1 MKLLRKR
8 KNNKKLKRT
17 NKKDNNSSGCYLLF
31 IGTRQISTAL
41 FNIMWYNI
49 IVRMVIFMN
58 DYKLAL
64 LIIKNKARL
73 DSLIKNDA
81 DYSKILKQ
89 SKKLDTLIM
98 QKMIN
103 QIEPKKLTST

>member
-1 MKLLRKR
+1 
-8 KNNKKLKRT
+8 
-17 NKKDNNSSGCYLLF
+17 
-31 IGTRQISTAL
+31 
-41 FNIMWYNI
+41 
-49 IVRMVIFMN
+49 MVIFMN
-58 DYKLAL
+58 DYKLTL

-103 QIEPKKLTST
+103 QIETKKLTST

>member
-1 MKLLRKR
+1 
-8 KNNKKLKRT
+8 
-17 NKKDNNSSGCYLLF
+17 
-31 IGTRQISTAL
+31 
-41 FNIMWYNI
+41 
-49 IVRMVIFMN
+49 MVIFMN
-58 DYKLAL
+58 DYKLTL

-73 DSLIKNDA
+73 DSLIRNDA

-89 SKKLDTLIM
+89 SQKLDTLIM

>member
-1 MKLLRKR
+1 
-8 KNNKKLKRT
+8 
-17 NKKDNNSSGCYLLF
+17 
-31 IGTRQISTAL
+31 
-41 FNIMWYNI
+41 
-49 IVRMVIFMN
+49 MN
-58 DYKLAL
+58 DYKLTL

-89 SKKLDTLIM
+89 SKKLDTLVM

>member
-1 MKLLRKR
+1 M
-8 KNNKKLKRT
+8 
-17 NKKDNNSSGCYLLF
+17 S
-31 IGTRQISTAL
+31 
-41 FNIMWYNI
+41 
-49 IVRMVIFMN
+49 
-58 DYKLAL
+58 DYKLTL

-103 QIEPKKLTST
+103 QIEQKKLTST

>member
-1 MKLLRKR
+1 
-8 KNNKKLKRT
+8 
-17 NKKDNNSSGCYLLF
+17 
-31 IGTRQISTAL
+31 
-41 FNIMWYNI
+41 
-49 IVRMVIFMN
+49 MN
-58 DYKLAL
+58 DYKLTL

-89 SKKLDTLIM
+89 SQKLDTLIM

-103 QIEPKKLTST
+103 QIEQKKLTST

>member
-1 MKLLRKR
+1 M
-8 KNNKKLKRT
+8 
-17 NKKDNNSSGCYLLF
+17 S
-31 IGTRQISTAL
+31 
-41 FNIMWYNI
+41 
-49 IVRMVIFMN
+49 
-58 DYKLAL
+58 DYRLTF

-81 DYSKILKQ
+81 DYSKILEQ

-103 QIEPKKLTST
+103 QIETKKLTST

>member
-1 MKLLRKR
+1 
-8 KNNKKLKRT
+8 
-17 NKKDNNSSGCYLLF
+17 
-31 IGTRQISTAL
+31 
-41 FNIMWYNI
+41 
-49 IVRMVIFMN
+49 MN
-58 DYKLAL
+58 DYKLTL

>member
-1 MKLLRKR
+1 
-8 KNNKKLKRT
+8 
-17 NKKDNNSSGCYLLF
+17 
-31 IGTRQISTAL
+31 
-41 FNIMWYNI
+41 
-49 IVRMVIFMN
+49 MN
-58 DYKLAL
+58 DYKLTL

-103 QIEPKKLTST
+103 QIETKKLTST

>member
-1 MKLLRKR
+1 
-8 KNNKKLKRT
+8 
-17 NKKDNNSSGCYLLF
+17 
-31 IGTRQISTAL
+31 
-41 FNIMWYNI
+41 
-49 IVRMVIFMN
+49 MVIFMS
-58 DYKLAL
+58 DYKLTL

-73 DSLIKNDA
+73 DSLIRNDA

-103 QIEPKKLTST
+103 QREIKKLTST

>member
-1 MKLLRKR
+1 
-8 KNNKKLKRT
+8 
-17 NKKDNNSSGCYLLF
+17 
-31 IGTRQISTAL
+31 
-41 FNIMWYNI
+41 
-49 IVRMVIFMN
+49 MVIFMS
-58 DYKLAL
+58 DYKLTL

-73 DSLIKNDA
+73 DSLIRNDA

-89 SKKLDTLIM
+89 SKKLDNLIM